1 MESIM
6 RGERE
11 EEIEMEKNIAQEEV
25 IHTVEGQLIVI
36 ACPGSGKTTTLVRR
50 IHHMTVDCQIDSGNI
65 LMITFTSAAA
75 KEMKERY
82 QKMYGKDNVTFCT
95 IHALCLAILRKFR
108 SFTNDSILSDAR
120 VFFYDALRGNKKIN
134 AGDKEEFIKALQTD
148 ISVLKNSGF
157 SIEEFSPTCC
167 EDKILFEELYQKYED
182 YKDQCNLIDFDDM
195 LLQAYDCMKHDTGCL
210 TWLREKY
217 RYIQVDEYQDTN
229 FLQRDIVYLLAGD
242 NGNLTVVGDDDQS
255 IYGFRG
261 ARPEVMLKFQEQYPD
276 AKLIRMDTN
285 YRSCK
290 SIIST
295 ADALI
300 KNNQQRFKKQF
311 LAFHQENG
319 TVEKIRKRTRQHE
332 VLAVVSKIKELIE
345 TGTDPSEIA
354 VLFRRNQQSE
364 TVANLLLGQKI
375 PFVSAEKIPSRYQHW
390 MFEDIKSYQRLAKGE
405 NWTKKDLVR
414 VLNHPQRFLSDYEYI
429 RAGLDEKKM
438 RSIAFTT
445 NTVAWKRSKA
455 LDNVVD
461 FFHLLQKLKAT
472 NPEEFLLYLRLY
484 GRYVEYLKEY
494 ADFRN
499 VDLQEL
505 LDIWKSYMEDA
516 KKYNDWTEWGQY
528 ILKYNKALEAAQKNK
543 SGIVLSTMHCSKG
556 LEWKYVFII
565 DCVDEICPYIKA
577 KDTAAIE
584 EERRLFYVAMTR
596 AKEHLYLYSY
606 EENNGKRVKLSPFLL
621 V

>member
-1 MESIM
+1 
-6 RGERE
+6 
-11 EEIEMEKNIAQEEV
+11 MEKNIAQEEV
-25 IHTVEGQLIVI
+25 IRTVEGQLIVI

-50 IHHMTVDCQIDSGNI
+50 IHHMTTECQIDSGNI

-82 QKMYGKDNVTFCT
+82 QKMYGKDEVTFCT
-95 IHALCLAILRKFR
+95 IHALCLAILQKFR

-120 VFFYDALRGNKKIN
+120 GFFYDALRGNKKIN
-134 AGDKEEFIKALQTD
+134 AGDKEEFIKGLQTD

-157 SIEEFSPTCC
+157 TMEEFSPTCC
-167 EDKILFEELYQKYED
+167 DDKVLFEELYQKYEE
-182 YKDQCNLIDFDDM
+182 YKEQCNLIDFDDM

-217 RYIQVDEYQDTN
+217 QYIQVDEYQDTN
-229 FLQRDIVYLLAGD
+229 FLQRDIVYLLAGE
-242 NGNLTVVGDDDQS
+242 NGNLSVVGDDDQS

-276 AKLIRMDTN
+276 AKLIRMNTN

-290 SIIST
+290 GIIT
-295 ADALI
+295 MADALI
-300 KNNQQRFKKQF
+300 KNNQKRFAKKF
-311 LAFHQENG
+311 LAFHQEEG
-319 TVEKIRKRTRQHE
+319 TVEKIRKRTRQQE
-332 VLAVVSKIKELIE
+332 LLAVVSKIKALIE
-345 TGTDPSEIA
+345 QGTDPSEIA
-354 VLFRRNQQSE
+354 VLFRTNQQAE
-364 TVANLLLGQKI
+364 AVADLLMGQKI

-405 NWTKKDLVR
+405 NWTRKDLVR

-438 RSIAFTT
+438 RSIAFTS
-445 NTVAWKRSKA
+445 NAVAWKRSKA
-455 LDNVVD
+455 LDNVEN
-461 FFHLLQKLKAT
+461 FFYLLQKLKDVKPT
-472 NPEEFLLYLRLY
+472 DFLLYLRLY
-484 GRYVEYLKEY
+484 GRYMEYLKEY

-505 LDIWKSYMEDA
+505 LGIWKNYMDDA
-516 KKYNDWTEWGQY
+516 KEHDDWTAWGRY
-528 ILKYNKALEAAQKNK
+528 ILQYNKALEAAQKNK
-543 SGIVLSTMHCSKG
+543 SGVVLSTMHCSKG
-556 LEWKYVFII
+556 LEWKHVFII

-577 KDTAAIE
+577 KDAAAIE

-596 AKEHLYLYSY
+596 AKEYLYLYFY
-606 EENNGKRVKLSPFLL
+606 EENNGKRVKPSPFLP